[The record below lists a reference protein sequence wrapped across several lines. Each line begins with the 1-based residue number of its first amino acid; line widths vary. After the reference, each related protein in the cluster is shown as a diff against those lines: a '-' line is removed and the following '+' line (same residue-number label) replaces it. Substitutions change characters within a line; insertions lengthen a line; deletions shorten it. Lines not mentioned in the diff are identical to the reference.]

1 MPGPRGPGGRLDLNR
16 PTYPLAAAIQ
26 LLEHGAHLVL
36 VARWGETK
44 RDGTQSK
51 RPLWRKYLRRPA
63 SFMQVKDHITGG
75 GLLGIVPASLGRA
88 VLDVD
93 QGDPTPLICDFLPWF
108 AARSQQEG
116 RMHLWYR
123 DDARHRRGG
132 VWRSDNG
139 CGGELL
145 ASTGYVVLWGNAL
158 QDLAETLAYGDR
170 PGQAPFAAV
179 ASALTWR
186 DMSPPEPADTKA
198 PAPTPTSKPVPA
210 PAAQRRS
217 VAAAPDLSQTWPGLR
232 NISLFDDLRL
242 WAYRAYR
249 SFSQYEDFAEAAR
262 QRALA
267 GRERMPVLDD
277 FEDAEAATVARSVSV
292 WTWTIKP
299 TPGKRNGNDNNSG
312 QQEYSPRSP
321 ATGEQ
326 QYRGDPA
333 LNADSEI
340 QRYRRGCR
348 TQLDAIRVEH
358 RQACIANRYVLGTPV
373 AKLAITFGVTR
384 RTVERDLSTAQL
396 PTRSVGPGA
405 RCRHRTMGGGGA
417 NGRQTS
423 NQRYWNHHWTGN
435 NSRAFVCYSAGTGK
449 SGSTQLAVLDP
460 SLDVRQQPGIRLL
473 PGRAGTGKSGS
484 TQLAVLDPSLDV
496 RQQPGIRLL
505 PGRAG
510 TGKTR
515 TTETYQPQTSPKKD
529 APRRPP

>member
-63 SFMQVKDHITGG
+63 SFVQVKDHITGG
-75 GLLGIVPASLGRA
+75 GLLGIVPASLNRA

-123 DDARHRRGG
+123 DDERNRRGG

-158 QDLAETLAYGDR
+158 EDLAETLAYGDR

-198 PAPTPTSKPVPA
+198 PAPKPTPKPVPVPA

-217 VAAAPDLSQTWPGLR
+217 VAAAPDLSKTWPGLR
-232 NISLFDDLRL
+232 NISLFDEVRL

-249 SFSQYEDFAEAAR
+249 NFSQYEDFAEAAR

-292 WTWTIKP
+292 WTWTKKP
-299 TPGKRNGNDNNSG
+299 TPGKRNGNEDNSG

-333 LNADSEI
+333 LNADSDI

-358 RQACIANRYVLGTPV
+358 RQACIANRYVLGTPL
-373 AKLAITFGVTR
+373 AKLAATFGVTR
-384 RTVERDLSTAQL
+384 RTVERDISAAQL
-396 PTRSVGPGA
+396 PTRRRA
-405 RCRHRTMGGGGA
+405 RRTLQA
-417 NGRQTS
+417 QDDGRRRRKRQADQATS
-423 NQRYWNHHWTGN
+423 
-435 NSRAFVCYSAGTGK
+435 GTGTITGHETTAGH
-449 SGSTQLAVLDP
+449 SSATQDKQEQG
-460 SLDVRQQPGIRLL
+460 RPG
-473 PGRAGTGKSGS
+473 
-484 TQLAVLDPSLDV
+484 
-496 RQQPGIRLL
+496 
-505 PGRAG
+505 
-510 TGKTR
+510 
-515 TTETYQPQTSPKKD
+515 
-529 APRRPP
+529 

>member
-1 MPGPRGPGGRLDLNR
+1 MNR
-16 PTYPLAAAIQ
+16 PIYPLAAAIQ

-93 QGDPTPLICDFLPWF
+93 QGDPTPLICDYLPWF

-145 ASTGYVVLWGNAL
+145 AGTGYVVLWGNAL
-158 QDLAETLAYGDR
+158 EDLAETLDYGDR

-186 DMSPPEPADTKA
+186 DMSPPEPADTKE
-198 PAPTPTSKPVPA
+198 PAPKPMPEPA
-210 PAAQRRS
+210 PKPDPGAAAQRRS
-217 VAAAPDLSQTWPGLR
+217 VAAAPDLSETWPGLR
-232 NISLFDDLRL
+232 NISLFDEVRL

-249 SFSQYEDFAEAAR
+249 NFSQYEDFAEAAL

-292 WTWTIKP
+292 WTWTKKP
-299 TPGKRNGNDNNSG
+299 TPGKRNGNDNNSA
-312 QQEYSPRSP
+312 QQEYSPRAP
-321 ATGEQ
+321 ATGELGIPGRSGPQ
-326 QYRGDPA
+326 RRLRDPTVPA
-333 LNADSEI
+333 GLPHPA
-340 QRYRRGCR
+340 GLHTGG
-348 TQLDAIRVEH
+348 TQAGLH
-358 RQACIANRYVLGTPV
+358 RQPLRPGNTRGEACDHLRRDAANRTTGPRQSAPTDKKTGQAEATGT
-373 AKLAITFGVTR
+373 
-384 RTVERDLSTAQL
+384 ERQPTKAQ
-396 PTRSVGPGA
+396 TTGKPG
-405 RCRHRTMGGGGA
+405 
-417 NGRQTS
+417 S
-423 NQRYWNHHWTGN
+423 QRYWSQPWTSD
-435 NSRAFVCYSAGTGK
+435 NSRAIVCYS
-449 SGSTQLAVLDP
+449 Q
-460 SLDVRQQPGIRLL
+460 
-473 PGRAGTGKSGS
+473 
-484 TQLAVLDPSLDV
+484 
-496 RQQPGIRLL
+496 
-505 PGRAG
+505 
-510 TGKTR
+510 KTR
-515 TTETYQPQTSPKKD
+515 TDRPE
-529 APRRPP
+529 RPPHPGNRALSKRKRQGAPPD

>member
-1 MPGPRGPGGRLDLNR
+1 MPGPPGPGGRLDLNR
-16 PTYPLAAAIQ
+16 PTYPLAAAIR

-63 SFMQVKDHITGG
+63 SLMQVKDHITGG
-75 GLLGIVPASLGRA
+75 GLLGIVPASLGPA

-93 QGDPTPLICDFLPWF
+93 QDDPTPLICDFLPWF

-139 CGGELL
+139 CGGELV

-158 QDLAETLAYGDR
+158 EDLAETLAYGDR

-198 PAPTPTSKPVPA
+198 PTPKPMPKPTPKPVPA

-217 VAAAPDLSQTWPGLR
+217 VAAAPDLSETWPGLR
-232 NISLFDDLRL
+232 NISLFDEVRL
-242 WAYRAYR
+242 WDSRAYR
-249 SFSQYEDFAEAAR
+249 SFSRYEDFAEAAL
-262 QRALA
+262 QRDLA

-277 FEDAEAATVARSVSV
+277 FEDSEATTVARSVSV

-299 TPGKRNGNDNNSG
+299 TPGKRNGKDKNSG

-326 QYRGDPA
+326 QYHGDPA

-358 RQACIANRYVLGTPV
+358 RQTCVANRYVLGTPV

-384 RTVERDLSTAQL
+384 RTVERDLSTAQM
-396 PTRSVGPGA
+396 PTRRQA
-405 RCRHRTMGGGGA
+405 RRKLQAQDDKRRRHKRRA
-417 NGRQTS
+417 DQATS
-423 NQRYWNHHWTGN
+423 
-435 NSRAFVCYSAGTGK
+435 GTGTNTGQGTTARH
-449 SGSTQLAVLDP
+449 SSATHNTLDREQHENRTIQVP
-460 SLDVRQQPGIRLL
+460 EHFRK
-473 PGRAGTGKSGS
+473 GRAQAPPPNLWVSVAYPAS
-484 TQLAVLDPSLDV
+484 P
-496 RQQPGIRLL
+496 L
-505 PGRAG
+505 PRPAGRVGWAQGRA
-510 TGKTR
+510 R
-515 TTETYQPQTSPKKD
+515 NRPS
-529 APRRPP
+529 RRP

>member
-1 MPGPRGPGGRLDLNR
+1 MNR

-63 SFMQVKDHITGG
+63 SFMQVKDHISNG

-158 QDLAETLAYGDR
+158 EDLAETLAYGDR

-179 ASALTWR
+179 AAALTWR
-186 DMSPPEPADTKA
+186 DMSPPEPADTKE
-198 PAPTPTSKPVPA
+198 PAPKPMPEPA
-210 PAAQRRS
+210 PKPGPGLAAPRRS
-217 VAAAPDLSQTWPGLR
+217 VAAAPDLSETCPGLR
-232 NISLFDDLRL
+232 NISLFDEVRL

-249 SFSQYEDFAEAAR
+249 NFSQYEEFAEAAR

-267 GRERMPVLDD
+267 GRDLMPVLDD
-277 FEDAEAATVARSVSV
+277 FEAGEAATVARSVSV
-292 WTWTIKP
+292 WTWTVKP
-299 TPGKRNGNDNNSG
+299 TPRKRRGNGDNPG

-326 QYRGDPA
+326 EYRGDPA

-340 QRYRRGCR
+340 QRYRRACR
-348 TQLDAIRVEH
+348 TQLDSIRVEH
-358 RQACIANRYVLGTPV
+358 RQACIASRYVLGTPV
-373 AKLAITFGVTR
+373 AQLAITFGVTR
-384 RTVERDLSTAQL
+384 RTVERDLGTAQL
-396 PTRSVGPGA
+396 PTRRRA
-405 RCRHRTMGGGGA
+405 RRKLQAQDDRRRRHRRA
-417 NGRQTS
+417 DQETS
-423 NQRYWNHHWTGN
+423 
-435 NSRAFVCYSAGTGK
+435 GTG
-449 SGSTQLAVLDP
+449 DN
-460 SLDVRQQPGIRLL
+460 PGPETTTEQSSAPHKTLKQMK
-473 PGRAGTGKSGS
+473 GKN
-484 TQLAVLDPSLDV
+484 THMQV
-496 RQQPGIRLL
+496 
-505 PGRAG
+505 
-510 TGKTR
+510 TR
-515 TTETYQPQTSPKKD
+515 TFQEGSAKAPPLINGLMSQRRQNSPRDGPED
-529 APRRPP
+529 AGSGGEAG

>member
-1 MPGPRGPGGRLDLNR
+1 MNR

-123 DDARHRRGG
+123 DDARNRRGG

-158 QDLAETLAYGDR
+158 QDLAETLDYGDR

-198 PAPTPTSKPVPA
+198 PAPKRN
-210 PAAQRRS
+210 QRR
-217 VAAAPDLSQTWPGLR
+217 
-232 NISLFDDLRL
+232 N
-242 WAYRAYR
+242 R
-249 SFSQYEDFAEAAR
+249 S
-262 QRALA
+262 
-267 GRERMPVLDD
+267 
-277 FEDAEAATVARSVSV
+277 
-292 WTWTIKP
+292 
-299 TPGKRNGNDNNSG
+299 
-312 QQEYSPRSP
+312 
-321 ATGEQ
+321 
-326 QYRGDPA
+326 
-333 LNADSEI
+333 
-340 QRYRRGCR
+340 
-348 TQLDAIRVEH
+348 
-358 RQACIANRYVLGTPV
+358 
-373 AKLAITFGVTR
+373 
-384 RTVERDLSTAQL
+384 
-396 PTRSVGPGA
+396 
-405 RCRHRTMGGGGA
+405 
-417 NGRQTS
+417 
-423 NQRYWNHHWTGN
+423 
-435 NSRAFVCYSAGTGK
+435 
-449 SGSTQLAVLDP
+449 
-460 SLDVRQQPGIRLL
+460 
-473 PGRAGTGKSGS
+473 
-484 TQLAVLDPSLDV
+484 
-496 RQQPGIRLL
+496 
-505 PGRAG
+505 
-510 TGKTR
+510 
-515 TTETYQPQTSPKKD
+515 
-529 APRRPP
+529 RRPPPSAARSQPLRTSPRPGQGAATFPSSTTCACGPTAPTGASASTRTLPKPPGSGPWPAVNGCPY

>member
-16 PTYPLAAAIQ
+16 PIYPLAAAIQ

-93 QGDPTPLICDFLPWF
+93 QGDPTPLICDYLPWF

-145 ASTGYVVLWGNAL
+145 AGTGYVVLWGNAL
-158 QDLAETLAYGDR
+158 EDLAETLDYGDR

-186 DMSPPEPADTKA
+186 DMSPPEPADTKE
-198 PAPTPTSKPVPA
+198 PAPKPMPEPA
-210 PAAQRRS
+210 PKPGPGAAAQRRS
-217 VAAAPDLSQTWPGLR
+217 VAAAPDLSETWPGLR
-232 NISLFDDLRL
+232 NISLFDEVRL

-249 SFSQYEDFAEAAR
+249 NFSQYEDFAEAAL

-292 WTWTIKP
+292 WTWTKKP
-299 TPGKRNGNDNNSG
+299 TPGKRNGNDNNSA
-312 QQEYSPRSP
+312 QQEYSPRAP

-326 QYRGDPA
+326 EYRGDPA
-333 LNADSEI
+333 LNADSGI
-340 QRYRRGCR
+340 QRYRRACR
-348 TQLDAIRVEH
+348 TRLDSIRVEH

-384 RTVERDLSTAQL
+384 RTVERDLGTAQL
-396 PTRSVGPGA
+396 PTRRRA
-405 RCRHRTMGGGGA
+405 RRKLQAQDDRRRRHRRADQEASGTGA
-417 NGRQTS
+417 N
-423 NQRYWNHHWTGN
+423 
-435 NSRAFVCYSAGTGK
+435 
-449 SGSTQLAVLDP
+449 
-460 SLDVRQQPGIRLL
+460 PG
-473 PGRAGTGKSGS
+473 PET
-484 TQLAVLDPSLDV
+484 
-496 RQQPGIRLL
+496 
-505 PGRAG
+505 
-510 TGKTR
+510 
-515 TTETYQPQTSPKKD
+515 TTEQSSAPHNTLEQMKRKHTHMQVTGTFQEGSAKAPPLINGLVSHRGQNSPRDGPED
-529 APRRPP
+529 AGSGGEAG

>member
-1 MPGPRGPGGRLDLNR
+1 MNR

-186 DMSPPEPADTKA
+186 DMSPPEPTQTKP
-198 PAPTPTSKPVPA
+198 PAPTTTPVPVPVPA

-217 VAAAPDLSQTWPGLR
+217 VAAAPDLSKTWPGLR
-232 NISLFDDLRL
+232 NISLFDEVRL

-249 SFSQYEDFAEAAR
+249 NFSQYEDFAEAAR

-292 WTWTIKP
+292 WTWTKKP
-299 TPGKRNGNDNNSG
+299 TPGKRNGNEDNSG

-326 QYRGDPA
+326 HYRGDPA
-333 LNADSEI
+333 LNADSDI

-358 RQACIANRYVLGTPV
+358 RQTCIANRYVLGTPL
-373 AKLAITFGVTR
+373 AKLAATFGVTR
-384 RTVERDLSTAQL
+384 RTVERDISAAQL
-396 PTRSVGPGA
+396 PTRRRA
-405 RCRHRTMGGGGA
+405 RRTLQAQDDRRRRHRQA
-417 NGRQTS
+417 DQATS
-423 NQRYWNHHWTGN
+423 
-435 NSRAFVCYSAGTGK
+435 GTG
-449 SGSTQLAVLDP
+449 DN
-460 SLDVRQQPGIRLL
+460 PG
-473 PGRAGTGKSGS
+473 PET
-484 TQLAVLDPSLDV
+484 
-496 RQQPGIRLL
+496 
-505 PGRAG
+505 
-510 TGKTR
+510 
-515 TTETYQPQTSPKKD
+515 TTEQSSDTHNTLEQMKRKHTHMQVTGTFQEGSAKAPPLINGLMSQRRQNSPRDGPED
-529 APRRPP
+529 AGSGGEAG

>member
-1 MPGPRGPGGRLDLNR
+1 MPGPRGPGGQLDLNR
-16 PTYPLAAAIQ
+16 PIYPLAAAIQ

-93 QGDPTPLICDFLPWF
+93 QGDPTPLICDYLPWF

-145 ASTGYVVLWGNAL
+145 AGTGYVVLWGNAL
-158 QDLAETLAYGDR
+158 EDLAETLDYGDR

-186 DMSPPEPADTKA
+186 DMSPPEPADTKE
-198 PAPTPTSKPVPA
+198 PAPKPMPEPA
-210 PAAQRRS
+210 PKPDPGAAAQRRS
-217 VAAAPDLSQTWPGLR
+217 VAAAPDLSETWPGLR
-232 NISLFDDLRL
+232 NISLFDEVRL

-249 SFSQYEDFAEAAR
+249 NFSQYEDFAEAAL

-277 FEDAEAATVARSVSV
+277 FEDTEAATVATSVSV

-299 TPGKRNGNDNNSG
+299 SPGKRNGNDNNSA
-312 QQEYSPRSP
+312 QQEYSPRAP

-326 QYRGDPA
+326 EYRGDPA
-333 LNADSEI
+333 LNADSGI
-340 QRYRRGCR
+340 QRYRRACR
-348 TQLDAIRVEH
+348 TRLDSIRVEH

-384 RTVERDLSTAQL
+384 RTVERDLGKAYL
-396 PTRSVGPGA
+396 PTRRRA
-405 RCRHRTMGGGGA
+405 RRKLQAQDDRRRRHRRANQEASGTGANPGPETTAGQSSAPHNTLEQMKRKHTHMQVTGTFQKGSAKAPPLINGLMSQRRQNSPRDGPENAGSGGA
-417 NGRQTS
+417 
-423 NQRYWNHHWTGN
+423 
-435 NSRAFVCYSAGTGK
+435 AG
-449 SGSTQLAVLDP
+449 
-460 SLDVRQQPGIRLL
+460 
-473 PGRAGTGKSGS
+473 
-484 TQLAVLDPSLDV
+484 
-496 RQQPGIRLL
+496 
-505 PGRAG
+505 
-510 TGKTR
+510 
-515 TTETYQPQTSPKKD
+515 
-529 APRRPP
+529 

>member
-158 QDLAETLAYGDR
+158 EDLADTLDYGDR

-179 ASALTWR
+179 AAALTWR
-186 DMSPPEPADTKA
+186 DMSPPEPAKA
-198 PAPTPTSKPVPA
+198 KPESTEGVE
-210 PAAQRRS
+210 
-217 VAAAPDLSQTWPGLR
+217 
-232 NISLFDDLRL
+232 N
-242 WAYRAYR
+242 
-249 SFSQYEDFAEAAR
+249 
-262 QRALA
+262 
-267 GRERMPVLDD
+267 
-277 FEDAEAATVARSVSV
+277 
-292 WTWTIKP
+292 K
-299 TPGKRNGNDNNSG
+299 
-312 QQEYSPRSP
+312 
-321 ATGEQ
+321 GE
-326 QYRGDPA
+326 
-333 LNADSEI
+333 L
-340 QRYRRGCR
+340 
-348 TQLDAIRVEH
+348 
-358 RQACIANRYVLGTPV
+358 
-373 AKLAITFGVTR
+373 
-384 RTVERDLSTAQL
+384 
-396 PTRSVGPGA
+396 
-405 RCRHRTMGGGGA
+405 
-417 NGRQTS
+417 
-423 NQRYWNHHWTGN
+423 
-435 NSRAFVCYSAGTGK
+435 
-449 SGSTQLAVLDP
+449 
-460 SLDVRQQPGIRLL
+460 
-473 PGRAGTGKSGS
+473 
-484 TQLAVLDPSLDV
+484 
-496 RQQPGIRLL
+496 
-505 PGRAG
+505 
-510 TGKTR
+510 
-515 TTETYQPQTSPKKD
+515 
-529 APRRPP
+529 

>member
-63 SFMQVKDHITGG
+63 SFMQVKDHITSG

-108 AARSQQEG
+108 AARSQQQG

-132 VWRSDNG
+132 VWTSGNG

-158 QDLAETLAYGDR
+158 EDLAETLAYGDR

-179 ASALTWR
+179 AAALTWR
-186 DMSPPEPADTKA
+186 DMSPPEPAKA
-198 PAPTPTSKPVPA
+198 KAPTPVPA
-210 PAAQRRS
+210 LAAPRRS
-217 VAAAPDLSQTWPGLR
+217 VATAPDLSKTWPGRR

-249 SFSQYEDFAEAAR
+249 NFSQYEDFAEAAR

-292 WTWTIKP
+292 WTWTKKP
-299 TPGKRNGNDNNSG
+299 TPGKRNGNEDNSG

-384 RTVERDLSTAQL
+384 RTVERDLSAAQL
-396 PTRSVGPGA
+396 PTRRRA
-405 RCRHRTMGGGGA
+405 RRTLQAQDDGRRRRRRQADKPA
-417 NGRQTS
+417 NGTGTITRLETTAGQS
-423 NQRYWNHHWTGN
+423 SPAQANRGREDQDNQNKPAPNLHQEG
-435 NSRAFVCYSAGTGK
+435 RAKAPPLING
-449 SGSTQLAVLDP
+449 LAPQFPQPQGPDP
-460 SLDVRQQPGIRLL
+460 PDTL
-473 PGRAGTGKSGS
+473 PGPRDGPETGP
-484 TQLAVLDPSLDV
+484 ADPLQD
-496 RQQPGIRLL
+496 
-505 PGRAG
+505 
-510 TGKTR
+510 
-515 TTETYQPQTSPKKD
+515 
-529 APRRPP
+529 